1 MNKSICWAGVNASY
15 KLMHFTQST
24 YAQQKSKTGISPLAP
39 GQKPAFLATYAAFFA
54 MLNVIRPARFALS
67 VAISPYFE
75 RIRQTIQRKFGVS
88 AKASTVLVVIFVN
101 LIGTTSLMAL
111 GVGMASLLSGVPVWA
126 GR

>member
-1 MNKSICWAGVNASY
+1 MNKSICWAGRNVNICDLS
-15 KLMHFTQST
+15 KST
-24 YAQQKSKTGISPLAP
+24 YIYAQQKSKTGISPLAP

-111 GVGMASLLSGVPVWA
+111 GIGLASLLSGVPVWA